1 MRALPGHSQKVNSVA
16 LSSDGKRAIS
26 GSQDSLVMIWDTDT
40 GSEVC
45 CFVGVRCGW
54 LLDGSDLLRFR
65 TCFGLYVVCGEDD
78 FGNVHTATGH
88 SGDTLRTHS
97 RGGHSSVRCIG
108 C

>member
-45 CFVGVRCGW
+45 CFVGVR
-54 LLDGSDLLRFR
+54 
-65 TCFGLYVVCGEDD
+65 
-78 FGNVHTATGH
+78 
-88 SGDTLRTHS
+88 
-97 RGGHSSVRCIG
+97 
-108 C
+108 